1 MNLEIAVETVGP
13 WNVVNLR
20 GRIDA
25 ASASAFDS
33 SLRGLIGSGASR
45 ILINCAELRY
55 VSSVGIGMIVVVP
68 PDRADE
74 TLRLLTARGETATLL
89 GEVRAG
95 TAGVVIHE

>member
-1 MNLEIAVETVGP
+1 MYRT
-13 WNVVNLR
+13 
-20 GRIDA
+20 
-25 ASASAFDS
+25 F
-33 SLRGLIGSGASR
+33 
-45 ILINCAELRY
+45 NC
-55 VSSVGIGMIVVVP
+55 GIGMIVVVP